1 MEINRHFL
9 FYCALFHLAY
19 TVFYK
24 LMFCGN
30 PVSNKSVGAIFSTAL
45 THFVSVKFDNFY
57 NFSCLFII
65 IFIIVICDFFF
76 YVPIAKRLQLTKG
89 SVLNSFFTNTVFLIK
104 VSLFLDPQKSWVI

>member
-1 MEINRHFL
+1 M
-9 FYCALFHLAY
+9 FYGALFHLAD

-24 LMFCGN
+24 LMVCGN
-30 PVSNKSVGAIFSTAL
+30 PVSNKSVGAIFPTAL

-76 YVPIAKRLQLTKG
+76 
-89 SVLNSFFTNTVFLIK
+89 FLCFYCK
-104 VSLFLDPQKSWVI
+104 KTTAH